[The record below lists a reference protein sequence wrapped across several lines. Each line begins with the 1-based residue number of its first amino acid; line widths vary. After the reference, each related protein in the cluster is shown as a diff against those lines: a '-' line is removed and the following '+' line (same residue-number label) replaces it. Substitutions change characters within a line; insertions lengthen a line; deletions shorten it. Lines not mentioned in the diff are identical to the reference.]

1 MENSESFSVMQRIK
15 HKAIWYICQIH
26 TNGKY
31 EYFKC
36 KLKSIGWEGGS
47 EDAVCPCRWT
57 DRHIRSCVYEK
68 VRPASLYTL
77 KTFSMALM

>member
-1 MENSESFSVMQRIK
+1 MLFFGIFWQDITLRVDDVGHDSMENSESFSVMQRIK

-47 EDAVCPCRWT
+47 EDAVCPC
-57 DRHIRSCVYEK
+57 
-68 VRPASLYTL
+68 
-77 KTFSMALM
+77 